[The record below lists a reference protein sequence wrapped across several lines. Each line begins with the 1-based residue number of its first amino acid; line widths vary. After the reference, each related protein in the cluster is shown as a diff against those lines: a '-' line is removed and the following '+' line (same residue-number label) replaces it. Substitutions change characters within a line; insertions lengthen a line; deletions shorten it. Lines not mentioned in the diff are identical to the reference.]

1 MVGAGRSGMDITQH
15 IYPYAKRIYLSHHLQ
30 QKPPITDFMPNV
42 VQKPVVERYT
52 ANGAIFKDGTEAN
65 FTHII
70 FCTGY
75 SLTIPFLSADCN
87 LQVHDNLVYPLY
99 KHCINIYH
107 PTMCF
112 IGLPIYAY
120 PIQLFDLQMRFVMQ
134 YYSGKLQL
142 PSTQDMLADTER
154 DLAERR
160 ERGLPRRKAHLV
172 GERQV
177 SHVQCNIMVLKYV
190 NNFLCALVRLL
201 WRAGGI
207 DRNR

>member
-1 MVGAGRSGMDITQH
+1 
-15 IYPYAKRIYLSHHLQ
+15 
-30 QKPPITDFMPNV
+30 
-42 VQKPVVERYT
+42 
-52 ANGAIFKDGTEAN
+52 
-65 FTHII
+65 
-70 FCTGY
+70 
-75 SLTIPFLSADCN
+75 
-87 LQVHDNLVYPLY
+87 
-99 KHCINIYH
+99 
-107 PTMCF
+107 MCF

-201 WRAGGI
+201 
-207 DRNR
+207 